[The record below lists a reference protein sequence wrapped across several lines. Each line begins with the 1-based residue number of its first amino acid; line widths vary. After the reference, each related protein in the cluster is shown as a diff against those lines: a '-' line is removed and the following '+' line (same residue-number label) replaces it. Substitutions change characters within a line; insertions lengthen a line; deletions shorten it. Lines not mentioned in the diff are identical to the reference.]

1 MRCDQLELT
10 PEMTENAARLAAL
23 IPVIET
29 ERLRLRAPRLSD
41 WSALEPIWTG
51 SRARHIGGPFEAET
65 GWHDFCHAT
74 ASWLL
79 RGIGF
84 FTVEHRTSEE
94 ILGFVGVTHEWG
106 DAELEL
112 GWLLT
117 DAAEGHGYATEAA
130 IAARDHAYKTA
141 GLGPLVS
148 YVDRGNR
155 RSVALAK
162 RLGAT
167 PDKTAVLSGPNDDG
181 ETIAF
186 RHPAAGTAP

>member
-1 MRCDQLELT
+1 MRCDQLSLT
-10 PEMTENAARLAAL
+10 PAMTENAARLASP

-29 ERLRLRAPRLSD
+29 ARLRLRAPRLSD
-41 WSALEPIWTG
+41 WPSLEPIWTG
-51 SRARHIGGPFEAET
+51 ARSKHIGGPFEAET

-84 FTVEHRTSEE
+84 FTVEHRETGE

-130 IAARDHAYKTA
+130 IAARDHACEA
-141 GLGPLVS
+141 LGLGPLVS
-148 YVDRGNR
+148 YVDTANR

-167 PDKTAVLSGPNDDG
+167 PDRTAVLSGPNDDG
-181 ETIAF
+181 HTIAY
-186 RHPAAGTAP
+186 RHPAPKVRR